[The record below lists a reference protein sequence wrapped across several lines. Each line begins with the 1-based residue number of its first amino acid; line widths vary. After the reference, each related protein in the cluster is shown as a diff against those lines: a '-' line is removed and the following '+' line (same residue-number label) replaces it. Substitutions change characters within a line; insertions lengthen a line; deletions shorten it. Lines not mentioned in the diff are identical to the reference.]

1 MSELNA
7 YVFFDGD
14 CAEAMQFYEKVLKG
28 KLHITRV
35 KDAPEPIQ
43 GASNPNAVLHSRLV
57 FGRDVLLA
65 SDWLAPE
72 PYPGKKGFRV
82 CIAVD
87 TVAEAKRLFDALSK
101 NGAVQVP
108 LTRTFFAE
116 SFAMITDRFGTP
128 WILRGGALTG

>member
-1 MSELNA
+1 
-7 YVFFDGD
+7 
-14 CAEAMQFYEKVLKG
+14 MQFYEKVLRG
-28 KLHITRV
+28 TLHITRV

-43 GASNPNAVLHSRLV
+43 GASNPNAMLHSRLE

-108 LTRTFFAE
+108 LTKTFFAE